1 MIPTAVECLF
11 ECPVFNDL
19 SLSNLPCFGSRAA
32 IAGWYSLMD
41 DALRAS
47 DWPKVLRLYRA
58 ALCVPLRLRC
68 APSLTQVS
76 RDSMTYSEE
85 LFAANPHCSDVFLTF
100 AEKFMAAVPPGFV
113 QCETVKKI
121 VARARTLCISFH
133 GSAVGDGVARALI
146 NVAPF
151 LTSPEF
157 RKAFKSF
164 EAISPAL
171 NDHTKLSSL
180 TYACTKTY
188 GKAGRAAAAEAS
200 VAVLDTLRAGL
211 LYKDITESQL
221 TKEFITG
228 LPNKGGFVH
237 SIFQRIA
244 LVDFVQLI
252 VHNSHG
258 KAFADE
264 AKEKIFTKLSSVAAM
279 EEHLAGQFTHAGSS
293 GVEQVLPRVRRATF
307 GRLTSAVGEIDEDE
321 PEPERLTGVGLSFAT
336 MIGFGNFS
344 ESLSY
349 SGRLLATLL
358 WKTHGYAFDEE
369 FRHIAALEKLNGP
382 QYPFSWRDL
391 FSPLPLHTLGYLSL
405 PLLRDACGAWIQSTM
420 SQPILGVLDEAKF
433 GDEDQA
439 SSNACQNNGSNFA
452 AKREI
457 TNNALEELF
466 RDRVMLSS
474 MPRAMFTHHNI
485 MQVLQQCRHDWPI
498 VRGNAETNVA
508 SSSAVGDGT
517 TGVKSNVAS
526 PSAVGDG
533 GTGVPSI
540 EQEKNC
546 TMYLCCAELFPDHAI
561 LTCDTF
567 RGIPPYCGSY
577 FKETVKL
584 LLVLAEDDDVVIV
597 SDGRSDVIQ
606 GELRS
611 IFRTMAGPDDFVE
624 LWVIYDQHGKDV
636 RNPKRKLP
644 WSSQNMES
652 LFVKLPKNRHKLVS
666 RGLFNNCGEST
677 NCSRSFTGVPF
688 RNLAEIPRLTPN
700 AKTLILGK
708 AAVGACDDDRVV
720 KEVLERGHPLFWGE
734 WKPVTLYSTLIH
746 DFQIDHVVD
755 LTPGSGAAC
764 LASLYSKV
772 LYTGIAFNEK
782 HEEWLRHLLRRMFVA
797 MVMSNHVVAD
807 AGLVQNVTT
816 YLNYSPEVAKCM
828 LPKFAAAFG
837 DSFTGVDDSDG
848 E

>member
-1 MIPTAVECLF
+1 M
-11 ECPVFNDL
+11 FNDL

-32 IAGWYSLMD
+32 IAGWYSVVD

-47 DWPKVLRLYRA
+47 DWTKVLKLYRA

-85 LFAANPHCSDVFLTF
+85 LFAANPHCSDVFLAF
-100 AEKFMAAVPPGFV
+100 AEKFMAAVPPDFV
-113 QCETVKKI
+113 QSETVKNI
-121 VARARTLCISFH
+121 VARARTLGISFH

-151 LTSPEF
+151 VTSPEF

-171 NDHTKLSSL
+171 NDHTKISSL
-180 TYACTKTY
+180 TCACTKTY
-188 GKAGRAAAAEAS
+188 GKASLAAAEAS

-321 PEPERLTGVGLSFAT
+321 PEPDRLTGVGLSFAT

-369 FRHIAALEKLNGP
+369 FRQIAALEKSNP

-391 FSPLPLHTLGYLSL
+391 FSPLPRHTVGALSL
-405 PLLRDACGAWIQSTM
+405 PLLRDTCGAWIQSTL
-420 SQPILGVLDEAKF
+420 SQPILGVLGEAKSTI
-433 GDEDQA
+433 GDQDHA
-439 SSNACQNNGSNFA
+439 SSKACQINSGAFA
-452 AKREI
+452 AKRQI
-457 TNNALEELF
+457 TNNALDELF

-485 MQVLQQCRHDWPI
+485 MQVLQQCRHDWPT
-498 VRGNAETNVA
+498 VRGNAEANVA
-508 SSSAVGDGT
+508 SISAVGDGT

-533 GTGVPSI
+533 DTGVPSI
-540 EQEKNC
+540 EQEKNG

-561 LTCDTF
+561 LSTCDTF
-567 RGIPPYCGSY
+567 RGIPIFCSTY

-584 LLVLAEDDDVVIV
+584 LLVIAEDDDVVIV
-597 SDGRSDVIQ
+597 SDGRSDLIQ
-606 GELRS
+606 RELRS

-624 LWVIYDQHGKDV
+624 LWVIYDQETSMGKDV

-644 WSSQNMES
+644 WSSQNMEV
-652 LFVKLPKNRHKLVS
+652 LFVKLPKSRRKLVS
-666 RGLFNNCGEST
+666 RGLFNKCGEST
-677 NCSRSFTGVPF
+677 NFSRSFTGVPF

-700 AKTLILGK
+700 AKKIILGK
-708 AAVGACDDDRVV
+708 AAVGAFDEDRVD

-746 DFQIDHVVD
+746 DFQIDYVVD

-772 LYTGIAFNEK
+772 LYTGIAYNAK

-816 YLNYSPEVAKCM
+816 YLNYSPEAAKCM

-837 DSFTGVDDSDG
+837 DSLTGVDDSDG